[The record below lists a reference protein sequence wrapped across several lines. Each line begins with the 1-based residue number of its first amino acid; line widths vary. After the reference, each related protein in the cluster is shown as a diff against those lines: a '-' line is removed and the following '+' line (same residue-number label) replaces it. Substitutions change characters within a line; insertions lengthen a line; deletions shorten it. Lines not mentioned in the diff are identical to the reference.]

1 MSLTRRAARLRAT
14 AYKSRALAVAA
25 EDAEAAEVAAAAE
38 VADAVE
44 AAEATEVVAYPGKLT
59 AGARPDRHPVTLTN
73 ASTTQVIMAGSD
85 KIDPA
90 DPCWLGYAC

>member
-1 MSLTRRAARLRAT
+1 M

-25 EDAEAAEVAAAAE
+25 EGAEAAEVAAAAE

-44 AAEATEVVAYPGKLT
+44 AAEATEVVAYPGELA

-85 KIDPA
+85 KIGPA
-90 DPCWLGYAC
+90 NPCWLSCAC